1 VPAPRSAAP
10 RAAEIVAVFAG
21 GTAGTAL
28 RAVVGLLVPPLDA
41 VPVATVA
48 INVAGAFA
56 LGALLA
62 ALAGRGPGAGRRLR
76 LLLGTGVL
84 GGFTTFSALAVD
96 TAGLLGARRL
106 PEAVAYGLGSVLA
119 GILAAALGERVGRRT

>member
-1 VPAPRSAAP
+1 V
-10 RAAEIVAVFAG
+10 AEIVAVFAG

-28 RAVVGLLVPPLDA
+28 RAVVGLLAPPVDA
-41 VPVATVA
+41 VPVATIG
-48 INVAGAFA
+48 INVLGAFA

-62 ALAGRGPGAGRRLR
+62 ALAGRGTGRRLR

-96 TAGLLGARRL
+96 TAVLLDGRRL

-119 GILAAALGERVGRRT
+119 GILAAALGERLGRRA